1 MSDKEDEYPVA
12 TLHKFLQ
19 EASTE
24 FNRFRTQAKVNLIG
38 SVILLLFLSRFLIFV
53 VVNLGPPP
61 FNLRPFHPEEG
72 LDFDFEYA
80 DWFLLFASLIA
91 VLWSLNVW
99 IKQRKFVSRWERDLR
114 NLIPWKGSYSPTKKN
129 RVRRP
134 IHLRC
139 TPEVPFT

>member
-99 IKQRKFVSRWERDLR
+99 IKQRKFVSRWGERFEKLDSLER
-114 NLIPWKGSYSPTKKN
+114 QLLPDEK
-129 RVRRP
+129 
-134 IHLRC
+134 
-139 TPEVPFT
+139 E

>member
-1 MSDKEDEYPVA
+1 MAMSDKEDEYPVA

-53 VVNLGPPP
+53 VVNFGPPP

-99 IKQRKFVSRWERDLR
+99 IKQRKFVSRWGERFEKLDSLER
-114 NLIPWKGSYSPTKKN
+114 QLLPDEK
-129 RVRRP
+129 
-134 IHLRC
+134 
-139 TPEVPFT
+139 E

>member
-53 VVNLGPPP
+53 FVNFGPPP
-61 FNLRPFHPEEG
+61 FNLRPFHHEEG
-72 LDFDFEYA
+72 FDFEYA
-80 DWFLLFASLIA
+80 DWFLLFASLVA

-99 IKQRKFVSRWERDLR
+99 IKQRRFVSRWGERFEKLDSLER
-114 NLIPWKGSYSPTKKN
+114 QLLPDEK
-129 RVRRP
+129 
-134 IHLRC
+134 
-139 TPEVPFT
+139 E

>member
-53 VVNLGPPP
+53 VVNFGPPP

-99 IKQRKFVSRWERDLR
+99 IKQRKFVSRWGERFEKLDSLER
-114 NLIPWKGSYSPTKKN
+114 QLLPDEK
-129 RVRRP
+129 
-134 IHLRC
+134 
-139 TPEVPFT
+139 E

>member
-12 TLHKFLQ
+12 TLHRFLQ

-99 IKQRKFVSRWERDLR
+99 IKQRKFVSRWGERFEKLDSLER
-114 NLIPWKGSYSPTKKN
+114 QLLPDEKK
-129 RVRRP
+129 
-134 IHLRC
+134 
-139 TPEVPFT
+139 

>member
-1 MSDKEDEYPVA
+1 MAMSDKEDEYPVA

-99 IKQRKFVSRWERDLR
+99 IKQRKFVSRWGERFEKLDSLER
-114 NLIPWKGSYSPTKKN
+114 QLLPDEK
-129 RVRRP
+129 
-134 IHLRC
+134 
-139 TPEVPFT
+139 E

>member
-1 MSDKEDEYPVA
+1 MCDKEDEYPVA

-24 FNRFRTQAKVNLIG
+24 FNRFRTQAKLNLIG

-99 IKQRKFVSRWERDLR
+99 IKQRKFVSRWGERFEKLDSLER
-114 NLIPWKGSYSPTKKN
+114 QLLPDEKK
-129 RVRRP
+129 
-134 IHLRC
+134 
-139 TPEVPFT
+139 

>member
-12 TLHKFLQ
+12 TLHRFLQ

-61 FNLRPFHPEEG
+61 FNLRPFHPEEA

-99 IKQRKFVSRWERDLR
+99 IKQRKFVSRWGERFEKLDSLER
-114 NLIPWKGSYSPTKKN
+114 QLLPDEK
-129 RVRRP
+129 
-134 IHLRC
+134 
-139 TPEVPFT
+139 E

>member
-53 VVNLGPPP
+53 VVNLGPAP

-99 IKQRKFVSRWERDLR
+99 IKQRKFVSRWGERFEKLDSLER
-114 NLIPWKGSYSPTKKN
+114 QLLPDEK
-129 RVRRP
+129 
-134 IHLRC
+134 
-139 TPEVPFT
+139 E

>member
-12 TLHKFLQ
+12 TLHRFLQ

-53 VVNLGPPP
+53 VVNLGPAP

-99 IKQRKFVSRWERDLR
+99 IKQRKFVSRWGERFEKLDSLER
-114 NLIPWKGSYSPTKKN
+114 QLLPDEK
-129 RVRRP
+129 
-134 IHLRC
+134 
-139 TPEVPFT
+139 E

>member
-99 IKQRKFVSRWERDLR
+99 IKQRKFVSRWGERFEKLDSLER
-114 NLIPWKGSYSPTKKN
+114 QLLPDEKK
-129 RVRRP
+129 
-134 IHLRC
+134 
-139 TPEVPFT
+139 

>member
-12 TLHKFLQ
+12 TLHRFLQ

-99 IKQRKFVSRWERDLR
+99 IKQRKFVSRWGERFEKLDSLER
-114 NLIPWKGSYSPTKKN
+114 QLLPDEK
-129 RVRRP
+129 
-134 IHLRC
+134 
-139 TPEVPFT
+139 E

>member
-61 FNLRPFHPEEG
+61 FNLRPCHPEEG

-99 IKQRKFVSRWERDLR
+99 IKQRKFVSRWGERFEKLDSLER
-114 NLIPWKGSYSPTKKN
+114 QLLPDEK
-129 RVRRP
+129 
-134 IHLRC
+134 
-139 TPEVPFT
+139 E